1 MRRVPTHLAALSLTA
16 CATPAPPPAEPPS
29 GVAAL
34 IADLTGSW
42 SNQAQY
48 DAAPEA
54 LKRPPAPGHP
64 YDWLD
69 LQYADFYAVEAPALG
84 EHVVY
89 LEWRRGDGEISRQR
103 LWIFHEDEDGRAGGM
118 DFFTFRDPAPYAGR
132 GAEPG
137 AFADITR
144 EALIGYPDGCTL
156 QAYTR
161 AAPRLQFEVS
171 PEDCRITAR
180 SGREMGIFASIRL
193 EADAIGYSEA
203 GVLPDGSYAFLVP
216 GGMAYAFRR
225 VEE

>member
-1 MRRVPTHLAALSLTA
+1 MKWVLTSFMALSLTA
-16 CATPAPPPAEPPS
+16 CATPAPTAEPPS

-34 IADLTGSW
+34 IAELTGSW

-48 DAAPEA
+48 DAAPDA

-69 LQYADFYAVEAPALG
+69 LQDADFYAVAAPELG

-103 LWIFHEDEDGRAGGM
+103 LWVFYEDEDGLASGM
-118 DFFTFRDPAPYAGR
+118 DFFTFRDAAPYAGR
-132 GAEPG
+132 GAQPG

-144 EALIGYPDGCTL
+144 EALIGYPEGCTL
-156 QAYTR
+156 QPQAS
-161 AAPRLQFEVS
+161 AAQGLQFEVS

-180 SGREMGIFASIRL
+180 SGREMGIFAAIRL
-193 EADAIGYSEA
+193 EADAIEYSEA
-203 GVLPDGSYAFLVP
+203 GVLADGRYAFLVP
-216 GGMAYAFRR
+216 GGMAYEFRR
-225 VEE
+225 VE